1 MLVHDRPE
9 RHGRGGRRSWPG
21 KRSRPQYGLWR
32 GWDIAEGR
40 VRPDRI
46 VVPAP
51 CLDDDLGLLE
61 RVEDLA
67 VEQLVPE
74 FRVKALDV
82 AVLPWAAWG
91 DIDGLCAYSRD
102 PALDCLAGEL
112 GPIVGPYVAGHAAQ
126 DEEVGQHVDHV
137 GPLELSCDPDRQA
150 FAGELVEDIEHPDL
164 PAVMG
169 PGLDKV
175 VGPDVVG
182 VLRPQADAGTVVEPE
197 PPFLRLLGRHLQ
209 PLPSPDPLHPLE
221 VHHPAGSP
229 QHGGDPPIAVA
240 AVLDGK
246 GDNVGREPLLVVR
259 GRRDLAL
266 RRAVLSEH
274 TAGHALGHAMFGHH
288 MLDAGAAAGGAQKF
302 PAAASFRINFSSVR
316 SETAR
321 RRRAFSAS
329 SSFRR
334 FTWSPFKPPYS

>member
-1 MLVHDRPE
+1 MP
-9 RHGRGGRRSWPG
+9 S
-21 KRSRPQYGLWR
+21 
-32 GWDIAEGR
+32 
-40 VRPDRI
+40 
-46 VVPAP
+46 PA
-51 CLDDDLGLLE
+51 LDDDLGFLE

-74 FRVKALDV
+74 LRVEALDV

-91 DIDGLCAYSRD
+91 DVGGLRTHGSD
-102 PALDCLAGEL
+102 PGLNPLGHEL
-112 GPIVGPYVAGHAAQ
+112 RPVVGANMLRHAAK

-137 GPLELSCDPDRQA
+137 DPLELAGDPDGQA
-150 FAGELVEDIEHPDL
+150 LARELVDDVEHPDL
-164 PAVMG
+164 PPVMG
-169 PGLDKV
+169 SGLDKV
-175 VGPDVVG
+175 VGPDVVR
-182 VLRPQADAGTVVEPE
+182 VLRPKPNARSVVEPE
-197 PPFLRLLGRHLQ
+197 AAPLRLLGRHLQ
-209 PLPSPDPLHPLE
+209 PLPPPDPLDPLQVHP
-221 VHHPAGSP
+221 PASSP

-259 GRRDLAL
+259 GGRDLAL

-334 FTWSPFKPPYS
+334 FTWSPLSPPYSLRQR